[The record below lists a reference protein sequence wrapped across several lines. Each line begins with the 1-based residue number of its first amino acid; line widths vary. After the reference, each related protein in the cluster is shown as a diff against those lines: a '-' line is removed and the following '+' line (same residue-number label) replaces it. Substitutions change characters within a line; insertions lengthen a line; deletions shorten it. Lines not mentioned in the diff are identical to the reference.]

1 MGGEEGR
8 IRVPTFSQLRQ
19 FELQEISVVELNRKK
34 KAESNICVYDINL
47 KHKANIFKKV
57 KKYSDIC

>member
-19 FELQEISVVELNRKK
+19 FELQEISVAELNRKK
-34 KAESNICVYDINL
+34 KQRVIYVYMT
-47 KHKANIFKKV
+47 
-57 KKYSDIC
+57 